1 MVRIDY
7 TITVYERRTGQR
19 VSAKRF
25 KGKMPECPRDAAD
38 AQPREGR
45 PKSKAIEAW
54 LGAHLDEP

>member
-1 MVRIDY
+1 
-7 TITVYERRTGQR
+7 
-19 VSAKRF
+19 
-25 KGKMPECPRDAAD
+25 MPECPRDAAD